1 MRHYNIL
8 CCGECSFYES
18 EGANGCGFCA
28 IREQGQWCDDV
39 CELRHTKMK
48 PKQIAKALHYIQK
61 WRRGADI
68 PMPKPYVVGKVY
80 DAAIYQLRKQER
92 ERREMEEMAKVK
104 RGDLVLLRGEY
115 KGTVKRVHTL
125 DKDTL
130 LIEFDKFINGH
141 VQRYVANIDEVKI
154 LFRKVK

>member
-1 MRHYNIL
+1 
-8 CCGECSFYES
+8 
-18 EGANGCGFCA
+18 
-28 IREQGQWCDDV
+28 
-39 CELRHTKMK
+39 MK

-68 PMPKPYVVGKVY
+68 PMPSPYVVGKVN

-104 RGDLVLLRGEY
+104 RGDLVLLRGEH

-130 LIEFDKFINGH
+130 FIEFDKFINGH
-141 VQRYVANIDEVKI
+141 VQRYVVNVEEVKI

>member
-1 MRHYNIL
+1 MRHYNIP
-8 CCGECSFYES
+8 CCEECSFYEN

-28 IREQGQWCDDV
+28 IMEQGRWCDDV
-39 CELRHTKMK
+39 CELQHTKMK
-48 PKQIAKALHYIQK
+48 PKQIAKGLHYIQK
-61 WRRGADI
+61 WRRGSDI
-68 PMPKPYVVGKVY
+68 PMPHPYVVGKVN

-92 ERREMEEMAKVK
+92 ERREMEEMSKIK

-115 KGTVKRVHTL
+115 KGTVKWVHTL

-141 VQRYVANIDEVKI
+141 VQRYVVNVEDVKI